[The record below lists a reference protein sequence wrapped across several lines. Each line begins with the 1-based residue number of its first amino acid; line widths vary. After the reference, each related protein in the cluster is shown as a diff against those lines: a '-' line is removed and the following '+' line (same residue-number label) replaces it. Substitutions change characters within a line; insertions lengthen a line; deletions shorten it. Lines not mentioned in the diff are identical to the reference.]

1 VTSQTITVVVNG
13 DRRPETDENFFV
25 NLDSP
30 SSNASVSDAQGVGTI
45 LDDEPRISIN
55 DVTRG
60 EGKSGKRSFVFTV
73 NLSIA
78 YDQPVTVN
86 YSTADGTATARAAT
100 IEPNPAG

>member
-1 VTSQTITVVVNG
+1 
-13 DRRPETDENFFV
+13 
-25 NLDSP
+25 
-30 SSNASVSDAQGVGTI
+30 
-45 LDDEPRISIN
+45 
-55 DVTRG
+55 VTRG